1 MKQNLSNSLNDSV
14 AFNITDNEDG
24 GLSLAIEKLLKKER
38 LSEQIPN
45 ENITN

>member
-1 MKQNLSNSLNDSV
+1 MKNENSIS
-14 AFNITDNEDG
+14 FKITENEDD

-38 LSEQIPN
+38 LSQQIPN

>member
-1 MKQNLSNSLNDSV
+1 MKNEKPIS
-14 AFNITDNEDG
+14 FKITENEDG

-38 LSEQIPN
+38 LSQLIPT